1 MKYKLYMKIL
11 LLLIA
16 VFCMFGALPS
26 CNKKIK
32 DNGQGESDKQSE
44 SLVQSEDLVT
54 EATDLPALT
63 RDEIFQKLKPSI
75 VKVLGYDYDGKTL
88 ISQGSGFFIDNNGT
102 FITNAHVVRN
112 CYYIKIQTYFDTV
125 YDVDIMYNYNDVSS
139 DYAICGL
146 KVDYFSI
153 PVEFADSASS
163 GDIVYA
169 LGYPKDAFDMNT
181 TSGKILSVDAVDGD
195 KHYYINSAY
204 IDHGSSGGAL
214 IDTSG
219 KVLGITTGSTDDGE
233 YVTLKYSNFK
243 DDIKSK
249 YTGGKEPYKYFYN
262 VRDYKFS
269 QSTMDIYFDINVNVI
284 SDSDTNIEYAVT
296 VGLNE
301 RYRNSKIIL
310 NDADVTTIT
319 VQLETKYDYYAIGT
333 DTTEHKEHITTD
345 TLYFNF
351 NSLEELK
358 KGVTVN
364 STSSVSELVTTE
376 YYGMD
381 ISYDATFWILQN
393 GVMTL
398 YN

>member
-1 MKYKLYMKIL
+1 MKRKLNIKIFS
-11 LLLIA
+11 LLIA
-16 VFCMFGALPS
+16 VLCSLGCLSS
-26 CNKKIK
+26 CAKKIK
-32 DNGQGESDKQSE
+32 STPTESNKPIQTEDALADNS
-44 SLVQSEDLVT
+44 T
-54 EATDLPALT
+54 ETTLT

-102 FITNAHVVRN
+102 FITNAHVVRD

-125 YDVDIMYNYNDVSS
+125 YDVDIMYNYNDNNS

-146 KVDYFSI
+146 KTDYFSI
-153 PVEFADSASS
+153 PVEFTETADS

-181 TSGKILSVDAVDGD
+181 TSGKILVADASDGD
-195 KHYYINSAY
+195 RNYYINSAY

-219 KVLGITTGSTDDGE
+219 KVLGITTGSTSNGG
-233 YVTLKYSNFK
+233 YVTLKYADFK
-243 DDIKSK
+243 SDVESK
-249 YTGGKEPYKYFYN
+249 HTGGKEPYKYFYN

-269 QSTMDIYFDINVNVI
+269 QSTMGIYFDINVNVI

-319 VQLETKYDYYAIGT
+319 VELETKYDYYAIGT
-333 DTTEHKEHITTD
+333 ESTEHREHITTD

-351 NSLEELK
+351 DSLDQLK
-358 KGVTVN
+358 KGITLN
-364 STSSVSELVTTE
+364 SSSSVSDLVPSE
-376 YYGMD
+376 YYGMA
-381 ISYDATFWILQN
+381 ISYEATFWVLQN